1 MRGHLGLQERGPS
14 PARYVEAQTLLSDE
28 VARRLTPDTEPF
40 LSCDDCCDLVDGYVD
55 ALLSD
60 PNHDLPA
67 TGTHLAGCA
76 ACAEEAQSPLVRA
89 DQDGLDPAPTLR
101 RLEDD
106 PT

>member
-1 MRGHLGLQERGPS
+1 MTQANAPLS
-14 PARYVEAQTLLSDE
+14 PQTARLLTL
-28 VARRLTPDTEPF
+28 DTEPF
-40 LSCDDCCDLVDGYVD
+40 LSCDDCFDLVDTYVE

-67 TGTHLAGCA
+67 MRTHLAGCA
-76 ACAEEAQSPLVRA
+76 ACAEEARSLVWLVA
-89 DQDGLDPAPTLR
+89 EQDGIDPEPALR